1 VSFTAADEG
10 LRRGLTRW
18 HALAVVVGGMLGT
31 GVYIRP
37 ASIAQLVGSPVLIM
51 TVWIGSGI
59 LSLAGALT
67 YAELAA
73 RIPRSGGEY
82 AFLRVTLGELPAFL
96 FGWMRLT
103 VGVGTVAGIAVAVTV
118 FLSDLIPLAPAWV
131 RITNPWSPD
140 RILVE
145 FGPRQLIAVLI
156 ITGLAII
163 NTRGV
168 GKAGRFQSWITTLKV
183 VGLIGLIG
191 AVVILGHAHAATT
204 VSYGTNAPIGA
215 SAYSAAMLAALAAY
229 NGWASVAMVGG
240 EVQDPERNL
249 PWALTLGTLI
259 IIGLFVAVNLA
270 YLYVLPLEDILTA
283 NSTAHPNA
291 LSVASRAAVAVVG
304 ARAGNVLPLL
314 FMISALGTLH
324 CNMLA
329 VPRVFFSMARDS
341 LLPGSLARVSSTTR
355 TPSVAITALA
365 SVAAL
370 FAVLGSY
377 DRLTNMATF
386 GYILFFALN
395 TVGFLWWR
403 RRDPEAGRFHWRR
416 TWIPVVFLAGM
427 LWLIVTL
434 VARGSVEIVAALVLM
449 AAGLPVYAYMRDR
462 RGKRLALV
470 G

>member
-1 VSFTAADEG
+1 
-10 LRRGLTRW
+10 
-18 HALAVVVGGMLGT
+18 MLGT

-37 ASIAQLVGSPVLIM
+37 ASIAQLVGSPFLIM
-51 TVWIGSGI
+51 TVWIGTGL

-82 AFLRVTLGELPAFL
+82 AFLRVTMGELPAFL

-118 FLSDLIPLAPAWV
+118 FLSDLVPLAPAWV
-131 RITNPWSPD
+131 HIVNPWRPD
-140 RILVE
+140 RILIE

-156 ITGLAII
+156 IAGLAII

-183 VGLIGLIG
+183 LGLIGLIS
-191 AVVILGHAHAATT
+191 AVVILGHPHAATT
-204 VSYGTNAPIGA
+204 VSHGTNPAPIGP
-215 SAYSAAMLAALAAY
+215 SAYSAAMLAALAAF
-229 NGWASVAMVGG
+229 NGWANVAMVGG

-249 PWALTLGTLI
+249 PWALTLGMLI
-259 IIGLFVAVNLA
+259 VIGLYVAVNLA
-270 YLYVLPLEDILTA
+270 YLYVLPLDDILTA
-283 NSTAHPNA
+283 NSTAHPA
-291 LSVASRAAVAVVG
+291 ASSVASRAAVAVLG
-304 ARAGNVLPLL
+304 ARASFLLPLL
-314 FMISALGTLH
+314 FMVSALGTLH

-329 VPRVFFSMARDS
+329 VPRVFFSMARDG
-341 LLPGSLARVSSTTR
+341 LLPDSLARVSSIAR
-355 TPSVAITALA
+355 TPSVAITTLA
-365 SVAAL
+365 CIAAL

-395 TVGFLWWR
+395 TIGFLWWR
-403 RRDPEAGRFHWRR
+403 RAGAEAGIRWRG

-427 LWLIVTL
+427 LWLIVML
-434 VARGSVEIVAALVLM
+434 VAGGSVGILAALALM
-449 AAGLPVYAYMRDR
+449 AAGLPVFAYMRYR
-462 RGKRLALV
+462 RVAAV
-470 G
+470 GA